1 MANFQTPNFESI
13 AREIFKN
20 ISPKVAQK
28 ARAFFLQSFIKQGFT
43 DTSFIPWVKRVDAFP
58 HKTLQQ
64 SLTLKN
70 SLRIAEQSPEKVV
83 ISAGEKLSY
92 AAIHNE
98 GGTISVR
105 VTEKMRKYFWAMY
118 YKTQNS
124 RYKWMALTEKET
136 LTIHIPK
143 RQFIGESY
151 TLDKQLEK
159 LIIEEMLQAEKHLT
173 FE

>member
-1 MANFQTPNFESI
+1 MANFQTPNYESM

-43 DTSFIPWVKRVDAFP
+43 DTSFIPWVKRVDALP

-70 SLRIAEQSPEKVV
+70 SLHIAEQSPEKVV

-98 GGTISVR
+98 GGTITVK

-118 YKTQNS
+118 YRTQDS

>member
-1 MANFQTPNFESI
+1 M
-13 AREIFKN
+13 
-20 ISPKVAQK
+20 
-28 ARAFFLQSFIKQGFT
+28 
-43 DTSFIPWVKRVDAFP
+43 
-58 HKTLQQ
+58 
-64 SLTLKN
+64 
-70 SLRIAEQSPEKVV
+70 